1 MGAADSAG
9 VAMGA
14 IDTGVASW
22 AGGSAAFKG
31 FTDVGNEL
39 GNIMLR
45 AAARNVVTQG
55 LGVITGAQEHF
66 DWKSVA
72 VSAIAAPIISK
83 VSSTVGTALGGGDV
97 GKFVGSMAGTIA
109 AGAIRQLVY
118 GGKAEYASI
127 AADAFGNA
135 LGDSFVDTQVAK
147 SMSQQQAKLEEAR
160 EQVQYIEGG
169 KSGDTQS
176 ASRSAENV
184 LANNSIAG
192 TMSDAS
198 PPNAHSLSAP
208 IGVQLVP
215 QGSLPLPA
223 TPEEGLLAS
232 AKAIAESNAAYLSTI
247 RDLARAGKATG
258 AQIEAAGML
267 LRDNY
272 GYQLGL
278 DSGTVDE
285 LRGGTNVLWAQGEN
299 R

>member
-83 VSSTVGTALGGGDV
+83 VSSTVGTALGGDNV

-118 GGKAEYASI
+118 GGKADYASI

-135 LGDSFVDTQVAK
+135 LGDSFVDSQVAK
-147 SMSQQQAKLEEAR
+147 
-160 EQVQYIEGG
+160 
-169 KSGDTQS
+169 
-176 ASRSAENV
+176 EN
-184 LANNSIAG
+184 
-192 TMSDAS
+192 SD
-198 PPNAHSLSAP
+198 
-208 IGVQLVP
+208 
-215 QGSLPLPA
+215 
-223 TPEEGLLAS
+223 
-232 AKAIAESNAAYLSTI
+232 
-247 RDLARAGKATG
+247 
-258 AQIEAAGML
+258 QIEKLRAEQEKAAGP
-267 LRDNY
+267 
-272 GYQLGL
+272 
-278 DSGTVDE
+278 
-285 LRGGTNVLWAQGEN
+285 RG
-299 R
+299 